1 MGARVKQRHIDLKR
15 RVAYQTQQL
24 GLGRLFRR
32 HQIQYGNPKG
42 AYILVK
48 GLAFIHDEYIF
59 PG

>member
-1 MGARVKQRHIDLKR
+1 MKQRHIDLKR
-15 RVAYQTQQL
+15 RVANQTKQL
-24 GLGRLFRR
+24 SLGRLFRW

-42 AYILVK
+42 ADILVK